1 AGPQGAVPLGPLIK
15 APAALAARLAFTAL
29 VERKDGERL
38 RKALPPGAR
47 LVSREGDLWRWD
59 GFTARADAPRAAA
72 VRMEQKTR
80 LSEIEEEIERLRPL
94 TSDAKAGLTGAA
106 ERLRAAEETVRAA
119 RQGPRD
125 AEAGAAQAREA
136 VERLQREGARR
147 DARAQSLDETIA
159 RFEAERAEAEAAL
172 ATA

>member
-47 LVSREGDLWRWD
+47 LVSKEGDLWRWD

-72 VRMEQKTR
+72 IRMEQKTR
-80 LSEIEEEIERLRPL
+80 LAEVEDEIDRQKPQ
-94 TSDAKAGLTGAA
+94 TAQAKTVQVEAA
-106 ERLRAAEETVRAA
+106 ARLRAAEEAVRNA
-119 RQGPRD
+119 RLAPRE
-125 AEAGAAQAREA
+125 AEQETARTREA
-136 VERLQREGARR
+136 VERLEREGARR

-159 RFEAERAEAEAAL
+159 RFEAERIEAEA
-172 ATA
+172 